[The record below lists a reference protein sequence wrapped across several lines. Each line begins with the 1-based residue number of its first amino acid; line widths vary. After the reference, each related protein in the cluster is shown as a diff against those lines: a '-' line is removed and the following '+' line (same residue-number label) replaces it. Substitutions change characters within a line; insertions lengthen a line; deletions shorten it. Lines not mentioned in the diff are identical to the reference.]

1 MEKEHKINGSEI
13 VLILDK
19 VHKYYELGQTTV
31 KAVDGI
37 SLKVRR
43 SDFISIMG
51 PSGSGKTTLLNLMGA
66 LDFPTKGHVYVNG
79 HNIKQ
84 QNDAALTKLRRDH
97 IGFIFQFYNLIPVL
111 SCYENVELP
120 LIISGVKKDERERQV
135 NNLLEKV
142 GLKKFKEHKPNELSG
157 GQQQR
162 VAIAR
167 ALVNNPSIVLADE
180 LTGDLDSTTGAKI
193 MDFIQTLN
201 QSEKE
206 TAIIIVTHDI
216 NVAKRANKIYHITDG
231 KLTDK

>member
-1 MEKEHKINGSEI
+1 MEKEHKINGSET
-13 VLILDK
+13 VLILDN

-37 SLKVRR
+37 TLKVKRG
-43 SDFISIMG
+43 DFISIMG

-79 HNIKQ
+79 YNIEQ
-84 QNDAALTKLRRDH
+84 QNDSALTKLRRDK

-111 SCYENVELP
+111 NCYENVELP
-120 LIISGVKKDERERQV
+120 LIISGVKKYERERKV

-142 GLKKFKEHKPNELSG
+142 GLKELREHKPNELSG

-167 ALVNNPSIVLADE
+167 ALVNDPSIVLADE
-180 LTGDLDSTTGAKI
+180 LTGDLDSSTGAKI

-201 QSEKE
+201 QSKKQ

-216 NVAKRANKIYHITDG
+216 NIAKRAYKIYHITDG

>member
-1 MEKEHKINGSEI
+1 MEKEHKINGSET
-13 VLILDK
+13 VLILDN

-37 SLKVRR
+37 TLKVKRG
-43 SDFISIMG
+43 DFISIMG

-79 HNIKQ
+79 YNIEQ
-84 QNDAALTKLRRDH
+84 QNDSALTKLRRDK

-111 SCYENVELP
+111 NCYENVELP
-120 LIISGVKKDERERQV
+120 LIISGVKKYERERKV

-142 GLKKFKEHKPNELSG
+142 GLKELREHKPNELSG

-167 ALVNNPSIVLADE
+167 ALVNDPSIVLADE
-180 LTGDLDSTTGAKI
+180 LTGDLDSSTGAKI

-201 QSEKE
+201 QSKKQ

-216 NVAKRANKIYHITDG
+216 NIAKRADKIYHITDG